1 MYRKLFLVACIFC
14 LAGFSSFAGAKDF
27 VIKDY
32 GFTWVVARTG
42 DVSMQI
48 QKKPGNISVILSSL
62 GGKIATLS
70 MTPSEAKAIGQV
82 LEKTEE
88 YYDKQKKSD
97 DRKSEDVVHEGQ
109 FRVYFSST
117 QGKNFQVSI
126 RSSKFFSA
134 AVLLTKDEALEMGKN
149 LRDAEDMAAFVN
161 RRIKP

>member
-1 MYRKLFLVACIFC
+1 VFRKLFLVACVLC
-14 LAGFSSFAGAKDF
+14 LAGFSSVADAKGF

-48 QKKPGNISVILSSL
+48 QKKPGSTSVILSSL

-70 MTPSEAKAIGQV
+70 MTPSEAKAIGGV

-134 AVLLTKDEALEMGKN
+134 AVLLTKYEALEMGKN